1 MSAAPSRARPHA
13 DRTGTPQKT
22 DATPTPTPGDLM
34 SRGRRLKLVLVLGS
48 LIAVG
53 PLTIDMY
60 LPALPAIVADFATTS
75 AAVQLTLT
83 GTLAGL
89 AAGQLLIGPL
99 SDAVGRR
106 RPLIA
111 GLLLHIL
118 ASALCVVAPNVA
130 VLGVLRVVQGLGV
143 AATAVVAMAVV
154 RDLFTGSAFATMLSR
169 LLLVMGAAPVLAPTL
184 GGGVLRWTDWRG
196 VFVVLAVF
204 GVLLVAL
211 ATLAL
216 PETLPPARRQRGG
229 VVATVL
235 TYGGLLRDRVFVGLV
250 LVAGLAMAA
259 LFAYVAGSS
268 FVLQDT
274 YGLDEQE
281 FGLAFGAGAV
291 GLIAATQYNVRLLR
305 RYPSQWILVTSL
317 AVGTVAGLAL
327 VVFAATGFGGLPALL
342 VSLWLVL
349 VAAGLAMPNAPA
361 LALSRHGEAAGTASA
376 LLGAVQFGV
385 GAVAAPLVG
394 VLGTGAVAMA
404 LVVAGG
410 MVAALLVLLVVVRPS
425 QLAGLEAA
433 PAVAVAH

>member
-1 MSAAPSRARPHA
+1 
-13 DRTGTPQKT
+13 
-22 DATPTPTPGDLM
+22 M
-34 SRGRRLKLVLVLGS
+34 SRGQRARLVLVLGS

-60 LPALPAIVADFATTS
+60 LPALPAIVDDFATTS

-89 AAGQLLIGPL
+89 ALGQLLIGPL

-111 GLLLHIL
+111 GLVLHVL
-118 ASALCVVAPNVA
+118 ASSLCVVAPNVA
-130 VLGVLRVVQGLGV
+130 VLGALRVVQGLGV

-154 RDLFTGSAFATMLSR
+154 RDLFSGAAFATLLSR
-169 LLLVMGAAPVLAPTL
+169 LLLVMGAAPILAPTL
-184 GGGVLRWTDWRG
+184 GSGVLRWSDWTG
-196 VFVVLAVF
+196 VFVVLAAF
-204 GVLLVAL
+204 GVLLVVVAAL
-211 ATLAL
+211 GL
-216 PETLPPARRQRGG
+216 PETLPPAGRRRGG
-229 VVATVL
+229 VVATAAL
-235 TYGGLLRDRVFVGLV
+235 YGSLLRDRVFVGLV

-268 FVLQDT
+268 FVLQQG
-274 YGLDEQE
+274 YGLDEQQ

-291 GLIAATQYNVRLLR
+291 GLIGATQYNVRLLR
-305 RYPSQWILVTSL
+305 RFSPQRILVASL
-317 AVGTVAGLAL
+317 AAGTLAGLAL
-327 VVFAATGFGGLPALL
+327 VVFAATDVGGLPALL

-349 VAAGLAMPNAPA
+349 AAAGLAMPNAPA

-394 VLGTGAVAMA
+394 VLGTGALAMA

-410 MVAALLVLLVVVRPS
+410 MAAALAVLLVVVRPAR
-425 QLAGLEAA
+425 LADLEPA
-433 PAVAVAH
+433 PAVVAVH

>member
-1 MSAAPSRARPHA
+1 
-13 DRTGTPQKT
+13 
-22 DATPTPTPGDLM
+22 M
-34 SRGRRLKLVLVLGS
+34 SRGQRARLVLVLGS

-89 AAGQLLIGPL
+89 ALGQLLIGPL

-111 GLLLHIL
+111 GLALHVA
-118 ASALCVVAPNVA
+118 ASSLCVVAPNVA
-130 VLGVLRVVQGLGV
+130 VLGALRVVQGLGV

-154 RDLFTGSAFATMLSR
+154 CDLFSGAAFATLLSR
-169 LLLVMGAAPVLAPTL
+169 LLLVMGAAPILAPTL

-196 VFVVLAVF
+196 VFVALAAF
-204 GVLLVAL
+204 GVLLVVVASIG
-211 ATLAL
+211 L
-216 PETLPPARRQRGG
+216 PETLGPERRRRGG
-229 VVATVL
+229 VVATVSL
-235 TYGGLLRDRVFVGLV
+235 YGSLLRDRVFVGLV

-268 FVLQDT
+268 FVLQQR
-274 YGLDEQE
+274 YGLDEQQ
-281 FGLAFGAGAV
+281 FALAFGAGAV
-291 GLIAATQYNVRLLR
+291 GLIGATQYNVRLLR
-305 RYPSQWILVTSL
+305 RYPPQRILVASL
-317 AVGTVAGLAL
+317 VVGTLAGLAL
-327 VVFAATGFGGLPALL
+327 LAFAATDVGGLPALL
-342 VSLWLVL
+342 VSLWVVL
-349 VAAGLAMPNAPA
+349 AAAGLAMPNAPA

-410 MVAALLVLLVVVRPS
+410 MVAALAVLLVVVRPAR
-425 QLAGLEAA
+425 LAGLEPA
-433 PAVAVAH
+433 PAVVVAH

>member
-1 MSAAPSRARPHA
+1 MTDVRP
-13 DRTGTPQKT
+13 DKLS
-22 DATPTPTPGDLM
+22 TPGARTPGELM
-34 SRGRRLKLVLVLGS
+34 SRGQRLRLVLVLGS

-60 LPALPAIVADFATTS
+60 LPALPAIVDDFATTS

-89 AAGQLLIGPL
+89 ALGQLLIGPL

-111 GLLLHIL
+111 GLVLHVL
-118 ASALCVVAPNVA
+118 ASSLCVVAPNVA
-130 VLGVLRVVQGLGV
+130 VLGALRVVQGLGV

-154 RDLFTGSAFATMLSR
+154 RDLFSGAAFATLLSR
-169 LLLVMGAAPVLAPTL
+169 LLLVMGAAPILAPTL
-184 GGGVLRWTDWRG
+184 GSGVLRWTDWTG
-196 VFVVLAVF
+196 VFVVLAAF
-204 GVLLVAL
+204 GVLLVVIAAL
-211 ATLAL
+211 GL
-216 PETLPPARRQRGG
+216 PETLPPARRRRGG
-229 VVATVL
+229 VVATAAL
-235 TYGGLLRDRVFVGLV
+235 YGSLLRDRVFVGLV

-268 FVLQDT
+268 FVLQQG
-274 YGLDEQE
+274 YGLDEQQ

-291 GLIAATQYNVRLLR
+291 GLIGATQYNVRLLR
-305 RYPSQWILVTSL
+305 RFPPQRILVASL
-317 AVGTVAGLAL
+317 AAGTLAGLAL
-327 VVFAATGFGGLPALL
+327 VVFAATDVGGLPALL

-349 VAAGLAMPNAPA
+349 AAAGLAMPNAPA

-394 VLGTGAVAMA
+394 VLGTGALAMA

-410 MVAALLVLLVVVRPS
+410 MVAALAVLLVVVRPAR
-425 QLAGLEAA
+425 LADLEPA
-433 PAVAVAH
+433 PAVVAVH

>member
-1 MSAAPSRARPHA
+1 
-13 DRTGTPQKT
+13 
-22 DATPTPTPGDLM
+22 M
-34 SRGRRLKLVLVLGS
+34 SRGQRLRLVLVLGS
-48 LIAVG
+48 LIAIG

-60 LPALPAIVADFATTS
+60 LPALPAIVADFATSS

-89 AAGQLLIGPL
+89 ALGQLLIGPL

-106 RPLIA
+106 GPLVA
-111 GLLLHIL
+111 GLALHVV
-118 ASALCVVAPNVA
+118 ASALCVVAPDIV

-143 AATAVVAMAVV
+143 AATTVVAMAVV
-154 RDLFTGSAFATMLSR
+154 RDLFSGRAFATLLSR

-196 VFVVLAVF
+196 VFVTLAVF
-204 GVLLVAL
+204 GVLLVAVAAL
-211 ATLAL
+211 GL
-216 PETLPPARRQRGG
+216 PETLPPARRRRGG
-229 VVATVL
+229 VVATVGL
-235 TYGGLLRDRVFVGLV
+235 YGSLLRDRVFVGLV

-268 FVLQDT
+268 FVLQQG
-274 YGLDEQE
+274 YGLDEQQ

-291 GLIAATQYNVRLLR
+291 GLIGATQYNVRLLR
-305 RYPSQWILVTSL
+305 RYPPQRILVASL
-317 AVGTVAGLAL
+317 GVGTLAGLAL
-327 VVFAATGFGGLPALL
+327 VAFAATGLGGLPALL
-342 VSLWLVL
+342 VSLWVVL
-349 VAAGLAMPNAPA
+349 AAAGLAMPNAPA

-410 MVAALLVLLVVVRPS
+410 MVAALAVLLLVVRPAR
-425 QLAGLEAA
+425 LADLEPA
-433 PAVAVAH
+433 PAVVVVH

>member
-1 MSAAPSRARPHA
+1 
-13 DRTGTPQKT
+13 
-22 DATPTPTPGDLM
+22 M

-60 LPALPAIVADFATTS
+60 LPALPAIVTDFGTTS

-89 AAGQLLIGPL
+89 AVGQLLIGPL
-99 SDAVGRR
+99 SDAIGRR

-154 RDLFTGSAFATMLSR
+154 RDLFSGSAFATMLSR

-204 GVLLVAL
+204 GVLLVVL
-211 ATLAL
+211 ATLGL

-229 VVATVL
+229 VVATVMN
-235 TYGGLLRDRVFVGLV
+235 YGGLLRDRVFVGLV

-291 GLIAATQYNVRLLR
+291 GLIGATQYNVRLLR

-317 AVGTVAGLAL
+317 AAGTVAGLAL

-349 VAAGLAMPNAPA
+349 AAAGLAMPNAPA

-410 MVAALLVLLVVVRPS
+410 MVAALVVLLVVVRPS